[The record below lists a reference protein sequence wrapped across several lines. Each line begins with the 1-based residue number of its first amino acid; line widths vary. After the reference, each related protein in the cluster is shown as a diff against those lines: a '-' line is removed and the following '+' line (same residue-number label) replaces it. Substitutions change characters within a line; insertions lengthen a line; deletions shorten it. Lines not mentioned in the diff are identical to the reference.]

1 MSTHHAG
8 ETEYVTAWIGEQ
20 LFGIPITRVHD
31 VFEADRLTR
40 VPLAPAEIAG
50 VLNLRGRVVTAIDM
64 RTRLGLSQRT
74 DTARHLAIGIDL
86 NGEAYGL
93 LVDGMG
99 EVLRFSS
106 ASLDPVPINLHGE
119 WARVSSGVHRLDD
132 RLMVVL
138 DVDRILDLYQDTLAA

>member
-1 MSTHHAG
+1 MSAHHSG
-8 ETEYVTAWIGEQ
+8 EIEYVTAWIGEQ

-50 VLNLRGRVVTAIDM
+50 VLNLRGRVITAIDM
-64 RTRLGLSQRT
+64 RVRLGLPPRAET
-74 DTARHLAIGIDL
+74 KLHVAIGIDM

-93 LVDGMG
+93 LIDGMG
-99 EVLRFSS
+99 EVLKFPA
-106 ASLDPVPINLHGE
+106 ASLDPNPINLHRD
-119 WARVSSGVHRLDD
+119 WAKVSAGVHRLDD

-138 DVDRILDLYQDTLAA
+138 DVDHILDLHQDTLAA